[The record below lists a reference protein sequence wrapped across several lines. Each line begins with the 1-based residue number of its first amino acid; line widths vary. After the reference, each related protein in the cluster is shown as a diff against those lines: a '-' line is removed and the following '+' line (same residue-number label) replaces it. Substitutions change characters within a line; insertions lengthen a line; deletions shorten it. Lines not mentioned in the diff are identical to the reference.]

1 MLKDLEGSVCNSFF
15 GKFFSKKTSGKH
27 IVCSSIS
34 VVIKYKLG
42 DFLVF
47 HCLSYT
53 LFLERN
59 EIERLAK

>member
-1 MLKDLEGSVCNSFF
+1 MLKDLEGSVCNLFF
-15 GKFFSKKTSGKH
+15 RKKTSGKH
-27 IVCSSIS
+27 FVCSSIS

-53 LFLERN
+53 LLLEIN
-59 EIERLAK
+59 EIGRLAK